1 MLDIFRTRLHQGMR
15 TMAWPD
21 GDPPPLPDRF
31 RGRPELSNE
40 PCPGNCRQCLSAC
53 PTGALETN
61 DAGKL
66 RLDMGKCLFCGA
78 CETACA
84 AGRVRFTREFRLGA
98 IRRGDLVV
106 HPGDALPAVR
116 SHHEASRL
124 FSRSLKL
131 REVSAGGCN
140 ACEADCNVLGTV
152 GWDLG
157 RFGISFVASPRHADG
172 ILVTGPVPEN
182 MHLALLKTWEAV
194 PSPKVCIVVG
204 SCAIAGGPFA
214 GHDAVHDGV
223 PSDVIPV
230 DLFVPGCPPHPLT
243 ILEALLAFLGRV

>member
-1 MLDIFRTRLHQGMR
+1 MLDILRTRFHQGMR
-15 TMAWPD
+15 TIAWPD
-21 GDPPPLPDRF
+21 GESPPLPDRF
-31 RGRPELSNE
+31 RGRPELAAGA
-40 PCPGNCRQCLSAC
+40 CPENCRQCLSVC
-53 PTGALETN
+53 PTQALGTDE
-61 DAGKL
+61 AGQL

-78 CETACA
+78 CETACT
-84 AGRVRFTREFRLGA
+84 AGRIRFTGEFRLGA
-98 IRRGDLVV
+98 VRREDLVV
-106 HPGDALPAVR
+106 HPGSALPAGR
-116 SHHEASRL
+116 RHPLASRL

-194 PSPKVCIVVG
+194 PAPKVCIVVG
-204 SCAIAGGPFA
+204 SCAISGGPFA
-214 GHDAVHDGV
+214 GHAAVHDGV
-223 PSDVIPV
+223 PRDAIPV
-230 DLFVPGCPPHPLT
+230 DLFIPGCPPHPLT
-243 ILEALLAFLGRV
+243 ILEALLTFSGRI

>member
-78 CETACA
+78 CARRCPA
-84 AGRVRFTREFRLGA
+84 AAITVDRSNRELTFEPFRC
-98 IRRGDLVV
+98 II
-106 HPGDALPAVR
+106 
-116 SHHEASRL
+116 
-124 FSRSLKL
+124 
-131 REVSAGGCN
+131 
-140 ACEADCNVLGTV
+140 CEACVEACP
-152 GWDLG
+152 
-157 RFGISFVASPRHADG
+157 RKAIVADAHYR
-172 ILVTGPVPEN
+172 TPETE
-182 MHLALLKTWEAV
+182 KETRV
-194 PSPKVCIVVG
+194 YR
-204 SCAIAGGPFA
+204 
-214 GHDAVHDGV
+214 
-223 PSDVIPV
+223 
-230 DLFVPGCPPHPLT
+230 
-243 ILEALLAFLGRV
+243 ALLAKAGMQFNGGQPIAPEQIEMAYWFSDFPSEPSHFPYSAAQFKRDWEALERLAVEISTAQTFPLTDDEQKCAWCSYRSYCNRGIRAGEGDEAETESSLEINFEQIGEIEF